1 MLIHTRAGGSES
13 DCGKKT
19 EDVIAKHILQ
29 KKMILLLLLYLEPFS
44 MADISI
50 NVFIGT
56 LTPAVTCHFNRLV
69 AIVDDT

>member
-29 KKMILLLLLYLEPFS
+29 KKNDF
-44 MADISI
+44 AVVV
-50 NVFIGT
+50 VFG
-56 LTPAVTCHFNRLV
+56 
-69 AIVDDT
+69 AIFYG